1 MSLSRL
7 LYSARH
13 PASLRKRLILLVVAT
28 AAPLLIFAL
37 IMVIRLS
44 REERATFERGA
55 TERARALLTAVDA
68 ELGSSITALEALAT
82 WYHLD
87 SNDLWSFHED
97 ATRVLRSQPSWIT
110 ITLADPSGRQLVN
123 LNKPY
128 GTALPRLGESR
139 SFARV
144 LQNARPAVGQ
154 LSSSPFPDQQAFTVR
169 VPVIRDGVVKYVL
182 TAIVDPNSINAL
194 LTAQRLPETWIGVVL
209 DADRRFIART
219 LDSEHSIGRLAS
231 ASLRAAL
238 DRAPEGWF
246 QGNTIEGLAVYTPYS
261 RSAVSGWTVAI
272 GIPAAS
278 VEANLRHSLFYV
290 GSIGLALLALGIA
303 IAWLLSSRTAK
314 SIGALAV
321 MAENLGFNEKPGAKI
336 PPAPPHI
343 PSGVAEIEVVR
354 DTLISADRLI
364 REHSD
369 QRDRVEA
376 QLRAV
381 SERLEL
387 AQEAG
392 NIGSFERD
400 LVTGGIQWSASQE
413 KLYGLELGSFG
424 GSREDWY
431 RRLHPEDLAAVEEA
445 VRISAETHVPLLIE
459 YRIVRPDGSVRWIAS
474 QGRVFA
480 DDTGK
485 PRRLMG
491 VNIDIT
497 ARKMAEE
504 ALRESDRRKDE
515 FLAMLGHEL
524 RNPLGVI
531 NTCVQL
537 LMRKGPPDPTLTEI
551 EQMIARQVEHMAR
564 MLEDL
569 LDVSRITRGQIRLK
583 KELCDFAEIVRNA
596 VSDHRGNFAES
607 GLELAAELPDSPLW
621 LMGDRTRLAQVV
633 GNLLFNA
640 NKFTDRGGRVTVTLS
655 RIAGARA
662 LLSVKDT
669 GIGIEPEI
677 LRQIFAPFIQSDHSI
692 DRSRGGLGLGLALVK
707 GLVEL
712 HGGKARAHSDG
723 LGCGAEFILELPLE
737 TPAASAAGQTTAVE
751 QRAAVPRRIVL
762 IEDNPMAARSLQ
774 MYLHGAGHD
783 VEVAHTGPDGIAA
796 AQRFRPQV
804 VLCDI
809 GLPGFDGY
817 AVARSLRRE
826 RGLEHL
832 YMVAISGY
840 GRDGD
845 QRRACEAGFDLHLS
859 KPVDLEKIDAI
870 LADLPRAG
878 KET

>member
-1 MSLSRL
+1 MSFGRFS
-7 LYSARH
+7 YSSRH
-13 PASLRKRLILLVVAT
+13 PASLRTRLILLVLAT
-28 AAPLLIFAL
+28 TAPLLIFAL
-37 IMVIRLS
+37 IMVLRLS

-55 TERARALLTAVDA
+55 TERTRALLTAVDA

-123 LNKPY
+123 LNRPY
-128 GTALPRLGESR
+128 GTPLPPVVESE
-139 SFARV
+139 SFERV
-144 LQNARPAVGQ
+144 LETARPAVGQ
-154 LSSSPFPDQQAFTVR
+154 LTWGPIVNEQAFTVR
-169 VPVIRDGVVKYVL
+169 VPVIRKDVVKYVL
-182 TAIVDPNSINAL
+182 TAIVKPKSINAL

-209 DADRRFIART
+209 DRNRRFIART
-219 LDSEHSIGRLAS
+219 LDSERSLGRLAS
-231 ASLRAAL
+231 ESLRVAL

-272 GIPAAS
+272 GIPAAA
-278 VEANLRHSLFYV
+278 VEANLRRSLFYV
-290 GSIGLALLALGIA
+290 GSFGFALVALGIA

-314 SIGALAV
+314 SIGTLAI
-321 MAENLGFNEKPGAKI
+321 MAENLGLSDKLSTSKQTE
-336 PPAPPHI
+336 PPHI

-354 DTLISADRLI
+354 DTLLSANRLI
-364 REHSD
+364 REHSEE
-369 QRDRVEA
+369 RDRVEA

-392 NIGSFERD
+392 HIGSFERD
-400 LVTGGIQWSASQE
+400 QVTGAIQWSASQE
-413 KLYGLELGSFG
+413 KLYGLDPGSFD
-424 GSREDWY
+424 GSREAWC
-431 RRLHPEDLAAVEEA
+431 RRLHPDDLPAVEQA
-445 VRISAETHVPLLIE
+445 VRLSAEKLVPLKIE
-459 YRIVRPDGSVRWIAS
+459 YRIVRPDGTVRWISS
-474 QGRVFA
+474 QARVFA
-480 DDTGK
+480 DAAGN
-485 PRRLMG
+485 PRRLVG

-497 ARKMAEE
+497 ERKIAEE
-504 ALRESDRRKDE
+504 ALRDSDRRKDE

-537 LMRKGPPDPTLTEI
+537 LMRKGPPDPALTEI

-569 LDVSRITRGQIRLK
+569 LDVSRISRGQIRLK
-583 KELCDFAEIVRNA
+583 KEACDFAEIVRHA
-596 VSDHRGNFAES
+596 VNDHRGNFVES
-607 GLELAAELPDSPLW
+607 GLELVANIPDTPLW
-621 LMGDRTRLAQVV
+621 MTGDRTRLAQAV
-633 GNLLFNA
+633 GNLLYNA
-640 NKFTDRGGRVTVTLS
+640 NKFTDRGGSVTVTLS
-655 RIAGARA
+655 EAPGPSAQ
-662 LLSVKDT
+662 LSVKDT
-669 GIGIEPEI
+669 GIGIEPDI

-712 HGGKARAHSDG
+712 HHGEVRAHSNG
-723 LGCGAEFILELPLE
+723 LGRGSEFTIRLPLE
-737 TPAASAAGQTTAVE
+737 TSIVAVSAERHAGGKSAAA
-751 QRAAVPRRIVL
+751 RRRIVI
-762 IEDNPMAARSLQ
+762 IEDNPMGARSLQ
-774 MYLHGAGHD
+774 MYLESAGHD
-783 VEVAHTGPDGIAA
+783 VEVAHTGPDGIDVA
-796 AQRFRPQV
+796 RRLRPEV

-826 RGLEHL
+826 HGFEDVYL
-832 YMVAISGY
+832 VAISGY

-859 KPVDLEKIDAI
+859 KPVDLERIDAL
-870 LADLPRAG
+870 LADLPG
-878 KET
+878 KTR

>member
-55 TERARALLTAVDA
+55 TERTRALLTAVDA

-110 ITLADPSGRQLVN
+110 VTLADPAGRQLVD
-123 LNKPY
+123 LNQRY
-128 GTALPRLGESR
+128 GTPLPPMGESE

-144 LQNARPAVGQ
+144 LESARPAVGQ
-154 LSSSPFPDQQAFTVR
+154 LSSSPLANEQAFTVR
-169 VPVIRDGVVKYVL
+169 VPVIRKGVVKYVL
-182 TAIVDPNSINAL
+182 TAIVHPKSIKAL

-209 DADRRFIART
+209 DANRRFIART
-219 LDSEHSIGRLAS
+219 LDSKNSIGRLAS

-246 QGNTIEGLAVYTPYS
+246 QGNTVEGLAVYTPYS

-272 GIPAAS
+272 GIPAAA
-278 VEANLRHSLFYV
+278 VEANLRRSLFYV
-290 GSIGLALLALGIA
+290 GSVGLSLVALGIG

-321 MAENLGFNEKPGAKI
+321 MAENLGLNDKRAAGPR
-336 PPAPPHI
+336 PAPPHI

-354 DTLISADRLI
+354 DTLISADQLI
-364 REHSD
+364 REHSEE
-369 QRDRVEA
+369 RDRVEA

-392 NIGSFERD
+392 SIGSFERD
-400 LVTGGIQWSASQE
+400 LVTGRIQWSTSQE
-413 KLYGLELGSFG
+413 KLYGLEPGTFG
-424 GSREDWY
+424 GSREDWC
-431 RRLHPEDLAAVEEA
+431 RRLHPEDLTAVEAAV
-445 VRISAETHVPLLIE
+445 RTSAETHVPLMIE

-480 DDTGK
+480 DDSST
-485 PRRLMG
+485 PQRLMG

-497 ARKMAEE
+497 ARKIAEE

-537 LMRKGPPDPTLTEI
+537 LMRKGPPDPTLADI

-569 LDVSRITRGQIRLK
+569 LDVSRITRSQIRLK
-583 KELCDFAEIVRNA
+583 KELCDFAKIVRDA
-596 VSDHRGNFAES
+596 VSDHRGNFADS
-607 GLELAAELPDSPLW
+607 GLELATELPDAPLW
-621 LMGDRTRLAQVV
+621 LMGDRTRLAQAV

-655 RIAGARA
+655 RLATARA

-712 HGGKARAHSDG
+712 HGGQVRAHSDG
-723 LGCGAEFILELPLE
+723 LGRGAEFILELPLE
-737 TPAASAAGQTTAVE
+737 TAALSAAGQTRAAE
-751 QRAAVPRRIVL
+751 QRASVPRRIVL

-774 MYLHGAGHD
+774 MYLQGAGHD
-783 VEVAHTGPDGIAA
+783 VEVAHTGPEGIEAA
-796 AQRFRPQV
+796 RRLRPQI

-817 AVARSLRRE
+817 AVVRSLRRE
-826 RGLEHL
+826 REFENV

-845 QRRACEAGFDLHLS
+845 QRRAGEAGFDLHLS
-859 KPVDLEKIDAI
+859 KPVDLEKIDTI

-878 KET
+878 KQN